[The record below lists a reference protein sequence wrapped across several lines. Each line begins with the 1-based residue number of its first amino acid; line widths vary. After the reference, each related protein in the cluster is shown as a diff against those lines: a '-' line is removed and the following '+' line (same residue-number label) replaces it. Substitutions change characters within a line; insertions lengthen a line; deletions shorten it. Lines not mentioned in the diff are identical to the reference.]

1 MHLTLLSVGKM
12 RASPEL
18 TLVEIYVDRFR
29 KSGAALGLRS
39 LSLVEVASG
48 GGKDAEGARILS
60 ALPAQSEVLRLD
72 EHGKQWRSAKLA
84 QDLARRRDQGVGHL
98 TFIIGGAEGYSQAVI
113 EACPHTLGLGVQTW
127 PHRFV
132 RFMIAEQLYRAASIL
147 AGTPY
152 HKA

>member
-12 RASPEL
+12 RAGPEL
-18 TLVEIYVDRFR
+18 TLVETYVDRFR
-29 KSGAALGLRS
+29 KSGPSLGLRS
-39 LSLVEVASG
+39 LNLVEVASG
-48 GGKDAEGARILS
+48 GGKDAEGERILS

-72 EHGKQWRSAKLA
+72 EHGKQWTSPKLA
-84 QDLARRRDQGVGHL
+84 QDIARRRGQGVGHL
-98 TFIIGGAEGYSQAVI
+98 TFMIGGAEGYSEAVI
-113 EACPHTLGLGVQTW
+113 KACPQTLGLGAQTW

-132 RFMIAEQLYRAASIL
+132 RFLIAEQLYRAASIL